1 MNENTSTKQIYDD
14 SSYNLSKLEPH
25 ELQVSFPQK
34 LFMLLEKESPEIIGW
49 IPNGKG
55 FRINNIDEF
64 QSSIIPKYFK
74 HTKFTSFQ
82 RQLNLYGF
90 RRVTKGEDQGAYFH
104 PKFIYGRSDS
114 VYEIRR
120 LPGKTDY
127 QTQLS
132 DATFLNYSNTIYN
145 LKPKDIQNGSD
156 SSNSK
161 TSKLSQKLGFA
172 NNGANECLPPAK
184 RKNLNN
190 DDLDIKQNIQP
201 IYIEPFLPSWEESN
215 DKLYSS
221 FSEEFNL
228 CDFDFSDNID
238 FSIDE
243 LIQIS
248 S

>member
-1 MNENTSTKQIYDD
+1 MDD
-14 SSYNLSKLEPH
+14 NIKYEGNSLSLNPGNLEPH
-25 ELQVSFPQK
+25 EFQVSFPQK

-90 RRVTKGEDQGAYFH
+90 RRVTRGEDQGAYFH
-104 PKFIYGRSDS
+104 PKFIYGHSDS

-120 LPGKTDY
+120 LPGKNEVNDGA
-127 QTQLS
+127 L
-132 DATFLNYSNTIYN
+132 LNYPSTIYN
-145 LKPKDIQNGSD
+145 SKPKEIQNSSD

-161 TSKLSQKLGFA
+161 ISKLSQRLGFG
-172 NNGANECLPPAK
+172 NNGAIDCLPPAK
-184 RKNLNN
+184 RKNFEINQTRPLTSGS
-190 DDLDIKQNIQP
+190 LIP
-201 IYIEPFLPSWEESN
+201 MWE
-215 DKLYSS
+215 DTTV
-221 FSEEFNL
+221 
-228 CDFDFSDNID
+228 DFSVID
-238 FSIDE
+238 FGYSDSIDLSVE
-243 LIQIS
+243 EIMKLS